1 MTNRGV
7 ADGRIVV
14 TGGSGFIGR
23 AVVAELL
30 RASRPVTVVDKVPFA
45 EVAKDIPGA
54 DRVKVITG
62 DLKDPAVREAAIDS
76 ETGGVIHLAA
86 MTYVL
91 KSKEDPLG
99 TFVENVVVTQELLE
113 LARLREVPR
122 FVFASTNAVV
132 GNVGTRT
139 ITTDMAIRPL
149 APYGATKAASE
160 MLLSGYAGSYGM
172 STCSLRFTNVYGPGM
187 SHKDSFIPR
196 LMRAALSGGGV
207 QIYGDGT
214 QRRDLVYLGDI
225 VGGLISALDSDYV
238 GTTIVGGGESLTVLQ
253 MVEDAR
259 RVTGAPIPAEHV
271 DPPSG
276 EMPAVIVELADSEK
290 TIGYRPSVR
299 FADGLVSTYEYF
311 RDVVGSSADP
321 AS

>member
-30 RASRPVTVVDKVPFA
+30 RTSRPVTVVDRVPFA
-45 EVAKDIPGA
+45 EVGKDIPGA
-54 DRVKVITG
+54 DRVQMVLG
-62 DLKDPAVREAAIDS
+62 DLKDPAVREAAIVP
-76 ETGGVIHLAA
+76 ETGGIIHLAA

-91 KSKEDPLG
+91 KSKEDPVG
-99 TFVENVVVTQELLE
+99 TFAENVTVTQHLLE
-113 LARLREVPR
+113 AARINQVPR

-139 ITTDMAIRPL
+139 INTEMAIRPL

-172 STCSLRFTNVYGPGM
+172 STCALRFTNVYGPGM
-187 SHKDSFIPR
+187 SGKDSFVPR
-196 LMRAALSGGGV
+196 LMRAALTGGGV

-225 VGGLISALDSDYV
+225 VGGLLSALDSDYV
-238 GTTIVGGGESLTVLQ
+238 GTTIVGGGESLTVLK
-253 MVEDAR
+253 MVEEAR
-259 RVTGAPIPAEHV
+259 RVTGAPIPAEHI
-271 DPPSG
+271 DPPAG
-276 EMPAVIVELADSEK
+276 EMPAVIVELADSET
-290 TIGYRPSVR
+290 TIGYRPTVR
-299 FADGLVSTYEYF
+299 FGDGLVETWNYF
-311 RDVVGSSADP
+311 RETTPAGS
-321 AS
+321 